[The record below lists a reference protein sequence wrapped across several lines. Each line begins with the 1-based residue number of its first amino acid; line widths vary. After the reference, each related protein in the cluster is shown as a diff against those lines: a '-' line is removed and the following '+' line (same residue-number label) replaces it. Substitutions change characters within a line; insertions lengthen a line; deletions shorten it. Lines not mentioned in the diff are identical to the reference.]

1 MLIIISGFAGSGK
14 SSLADSLGKKLGLKV
29 IHASA
34 ILKEMKEKGEKA
46 LEKTQVKKV
55 KDWWE
60 SEEAK
65 EFMKQRHENPEL
77 DIMLDKKLMEIAE
90 KGNVVLDSWTMPYLY
105 KGNAYKIWLEAKPET
120 RAKRVSERDNLNY
133 DETFD
138 KIKARDIDTKRL
150 YERLYKFKMGEDLSV
165 FNLVLK
171 TDSLNQEQV
180 LESALKGIMEWCY
193 GKDKNRNKRL

>member
-14 SSLADSLGKKLGLKV
+14 SSLAESLGKKLKLKV
-29 IHASA
+29 VHASA
-34 ILKEMKEKGEKA
+34 ILKEMKEKGKKA
-46 LEKTQVKKV
+46 LEKAEAEKV

-60 SEEAK
+60 SQEAK
-65 EFMKQRHENPEL
+65 DFMEQRHKNPEL
-77 DIMLDKKLMEIAE
+77 DLMLDKKLIEIAK

-105 KGNAYKIWLEAKPET
+105 KGPAYKIWLEAKPET

-133 DETFD
+133 DEVFE
-138 KIKARDIDTKRL
+138 KIKARDSDTKRL

-171 TDSLNQEQV
+171 TDSLSQEQV
-180 LESALKGIMEWCY
+180 LEATLKGIMEWY
-193 GKDKNRNKRL
+193 HGKNKNRNKGV